1 MRVVITGATGFI
13 GSNLA
18 RVFLEQ
24 GAHVYALVRP
34 GSLHLDALP
43 VHERL
48 HTVACDLAHVLECV
62 PEVWRQPDIWDA
74 GYSWTLVPEWNTG
87 LLTESW
93 KRKRPAVPSMNTE
106 RQNGSFTR
114 RQLPFAAVWA
124 FTITI

>member
-1 MRVVITGATGFI
+1 MRIVITGATGFI
-13 GSNLA
+13 GSSLA

-62 PEVWRQPDIWDA
+62 PQVGQADGFFHMAWGGVNREEID
-74 GYSWTLVPEWNTG
+74 
-87 LLTESW
+87 
-93 KRKRPAVPSMNTE
+93 
-106 RQNGSFTR
+106 
-114 RQLPFAAVWA
+114 
-124 FTITI
+124 

>member
-62 PEVWRQPDIWDA
+62 PEVGHADGFFHMAWGGVNREEIDSPEVQARNVA
-74 GYSWTLVPEWNTG
+74 GSLDCVEAANTQK
-87 LLTESW
+87 
-93 KRKRPAVPSMNTE
+93 KRETN
-106 RQNGSFTR
+106 
-114 RQLPFAAVWA
+114 
-124 FTITI
+124 

>member
-62 PEVWRQPDIWDA
+62 LEFDFAGHCHTILSDVGGTEFFLDNDVAAFGAESYLDGIGKSVDTFLKLFASLDIKF
-74 GYSWTLVPEWNTG
+74 YFFSHSIV
-87 LLTESW
+87 
-93 KRKRPAVPSMNTE
+93 
-106 RQNGSFTR
+106 
-114 RQLPFAAVWA
+114 
-124 FTITI
+124 

>member
-62 PEVWRQPDIWDA
+62 PEVGHADCFFHMAWGGVNREEC
-74 GYSWTLVPEWNTG
+74 VPE
-87 LLTESW
+87 
-93 KRKRPAVPSMNTE
+93 PASGPAIEWHCPDLKGFRSAIGEISLYSSDT
-106 RQNGSFTR
+106 
-114 RQLPFAAVWA
+114 A
-124 FTITI
+124 

>member
-48 HTVACDLAHVLECV
+48 HLSLIH
-62 PEVWRQPDIWDA
+62 I
-74 GYSWTLVPEWNTG
+74 
-87 LLTESW
+87 
-93 KRKRPAVPSMNTE
+93 
-106 RQNGSFTR
+106 
-114 RQLPFAAVWA
+114 
-124 FTITI
+124 